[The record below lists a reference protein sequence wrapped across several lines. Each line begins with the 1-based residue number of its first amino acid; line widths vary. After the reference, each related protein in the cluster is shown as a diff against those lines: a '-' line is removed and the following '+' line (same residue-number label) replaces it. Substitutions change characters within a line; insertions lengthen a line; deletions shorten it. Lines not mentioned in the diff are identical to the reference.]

1 MKNADKLSSLMKPGR
16 AYRRQDLKSATAAID
31 RDLRT
36 LVANGRARKLAGGL
50 YCLTG
55 MNPFGDAPPEEKE
68 LVRAFLKSG
77 DFLLAS
83 HNDFDQL
90 GLGPAQPYDSRVV
103 YNHKRSGDFLLGGKR
118 FRFRIVRAY
127 PKSLSTEY
135 LLVDLLNHAG
145 KFPGAASRIIENMR
159 SSPDTPDRE
168 KLAAC
173 LERYGS
179 LRARN
184 LLRGILGKQ
193 EEETT
198 PPEGSGGA
206 TAVHDRMT
214 LRVVENEDPRG
225 DLDFWLEKSPMER
238 VAAVEFLREQYYA
251 LSGYKSLPRLAH
263 AIQLRSV
270 QE

>member
-1 MKNADKLSSLMKPGR
+1 MKPGR
-16 AYRRQDLKSATAAID
+16 VYRRQDLKSATTAID
-31 RDLRT
+31 RDLKT
-36 LVANGRARKLAGGL
+36 IVACGRARKLAGGL

-55 MNPFGDAPPEEKE
+55 TKPFGAASPEEKE

-90 GLGPAQPYDSRVV
+90 GLGPTQPYDSRVV

-145 KFPGAASRIIENMR
+145 KFPGVADRIIENM
-159 SSPDTPDRE
+159 SSNPGTPDCE

-173 LERYGS
+173 LARYGS
-179 LRARN
+179 LRARD
-184 LLRGILGKQ
+184 LLRGILKKQ
-193 EEETT
+193 EEETA

-206 TAVHDRMT
+206 TVARDRMT
-214 LRVVENEDPRG
+214 LRVVAKEDPRD
-225 DLDFWLEKSPMER
+225 DLDFWLQKSPMER

-263 AIQLRSV
+263 AIRLRSV